1 MSKNLPFSTQH
12 NQFTNSTR
20 PSIILRKVI
29 IILRIDWVTNLIDS
43 LVLVSITVFWKIDCT
58 DFFGCTIIT
67 PYLILR
73 WAIIIPKIVQLNH
86 FFFAAFDICR
96 TFRLTRFFFRCTIR
110 MKRTCE
116 SAIFVKQEKSLLSR
130 GYCRNYLKI

>member
-43 LVLVSITVFWKIDCT
+43 LFLVSITVFWKIDCT

-86 FFFAAFDICR
+86 FFCCVWYLPNVSFDPIFLQVYNSYEEDLWVSNICK
-96 TFRLTRFFFRCTIR
+96 TGKILTQQRL
-110 MKRTCE
+110 
-116 SAIFVKQEKSLLSR
+116 L
-130 GYCRNYLKI
+130 